1 MVFQPKKKFEL
12 KKKFKVTTF
21 VGTRPEIIKLSEVI
35 KKMNTYFDHELVHTG
50 QHYDHSLSGVFFED
64 LNLPKIDYYLNAS
77 KASPMKCIADVLT
90 SADRYLEIEKPDAV
104 LIYGDTNSSLVAYVA
119 KRKQIPIFHM
129 EAGNR
134 CFDFRVPE
142 EINRRIVD
150 HLSDVN
156 LAISEQARDNLLR
169 EGLDPKFTFKI
180 GSSMPEVFLAN
191 AHKFTDET
199 LVSVYKRLGLDLH
212 KNNRL
217 LLLSIHREENVTNPD
232 YLEALKKLV
241 QTHKEFAEYLVVSA
255 HPRLRDKLKEW
266 LPQETSFTTPMCVIA
281 EPFSFSEYVTLQMH
295 ASCVVS
301 DSGSLMEEAALLGFP
316 AVQIR
321 DSHERPEAVEMGSV
335 VFSSWDFDHI
345 ASSIGMAQ
353 SLIESRDKRFDE
365 RRRVFDYEFGCEVS
379 NKVVGIISSYI
390 EPVRSKTYPE
400 GRPYECK

>member
-1 MVFQPKKKFEL
+1 MVFQPHKKFEL

-35 KKMNTYFDHELVHTG
+35 KKMNTYFDHKLVHTG

-64 LNLPKIDYYLNAS
+64 LNLPKIDCYLNAS
-77 KASPMKCIADVLT
+77 KASPMECIADILT
-90 SADRYLEIEKPDAV
+90 SADRYLETEDPDAV

-119 KRKQIPIFHM
+119 KRKKIPIFHM

-156 LAISEQARDNLLR
+156 LTISEQARDNLLR
-169 EGLDPKFTFKI
+169 EGLDSKFTFKI
-180 GSSMPEVFLAN
+180 GSSMPEVLLAN

-199 LVSVYKRLGLDLH
+199 LRNVYERLGLELH

-217 LLLSIHREENVTNPD
+217 LLLSIHREENVTNPE
-232 YLEALKKLV
+232 YLGVLRKLV
-241 QTHKEFAEYLVVSA
+241 QTHSEFAEYLVVSA
-255 HPRLRDKLKEW
+255 HPRLRAKLKEW
-266 LPQETSFTTPMCVIA
+266 LLQDPSTITPKCVVA

-316 AVQIR
+316 SVQIR
-321 DSHERPEAVEMGSV
+321 DSHERPEAVEMGAV
-335 VFSSWDFDHI
+335 LFSSWDFDHI

-353 SLIESRDKRFDE
+353 SLIESRDARFNE
-365 RRRVFDYEFGCEVS
+365 RRRVFDYEFGCEIS
-379 NKVVGIISSYI
+379 NKVVNIISSYI
-390 EPVRSKTYPE
+390 EQVRTARKF
-400 GRPYECK
+400 

>member
-1 MVFQPKKKFEL
+1 MVFQPKKKFKL

-35 KKMNTYFDHELVHTG
+35 KKMNTYFDHKLVHTG

-64 LNLPKIDYYLNAS
+64 LSLPKIDDYLNAS

-180 GSSMPEVFLAN
+180 GSSMPEVLLAN

-199 LVSVYKRLGLDLH
+199 LVSVYERLGLELH
-212 KNNRL
+212 EDKSL
-217 LLLSIHREENVTNPD
+217 LLLSIHREENVTNPE
-232 YLEALKKLV
+232 YLEALKRLV
-241 QTHKEFAEYLVVSA
+241 QTHTEFADYLVVSA

-266 LPQETSFTTPMCVIA
+266 QSQDSFSVIS

-316 AVQIR
+316 AVHIR
-321 DSHERPEAVEMGSV
+321 DSHERPEAVEMGAV

-353 SLIESRDKRFDE
+353 SLIESRDARFDE

-379 NKVVGIISSYI
+379 NKVVSIISSYI
-390 EPVRSKTYPE
+390 EQIRSKL
-400 GRPYECK
+400 RSMSH